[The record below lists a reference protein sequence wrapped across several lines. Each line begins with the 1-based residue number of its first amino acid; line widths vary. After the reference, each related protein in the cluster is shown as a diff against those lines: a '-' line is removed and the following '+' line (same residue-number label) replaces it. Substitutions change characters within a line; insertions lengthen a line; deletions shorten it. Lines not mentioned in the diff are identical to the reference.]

1 MIKIG
6 VLAGNGRYYE
16 RDTSPGAYYGASA
29 VGVVAGGAAA
39 AAGLTETVTAV
50 ELDNLLAGRSAD
62 GTRELLRPHP
72 DRKPGCELH
81 AAPDKSVSALFAA
94 SPPEVAR
101 AVAVAS
107 EAALRLA
114 LRQAEAECGVTRRGK
129 AGRTHERGKLAFAI
143 YTHTTSRAGDPHLH
157 HHAVV
162 PNLVLRP
169 DGTWGAHHNRSLY
182 KAQKR
187 LTATYNRALRDNLVA
202 LGVDARLEN
211 GRCVVAGVPLGLCA
225 AFSTRRKEVVAA
237 KGDYHAKD
245 SEAAQKAAWATRG
258 RKARTPEA
266 ELRARWRAVA
276 NVHGYDPAASV
287 LRTPTADQV
296 EAVRRAAEA
305 AYPGP
310 GQGSPGTTQAP
321 AVKVPAAAARPASP
335 EATRIRTAAESQPAA
350 GITRHP
356 RPAPQARAPK
366 ERQSVAV
373 APGPSP
379 PARQPGRK
387 TPPPA
392 AVPADPKPEGG
403 RQPATATLA
412 PPALA
417 RPPAPTAANA
427 SRGDR
432 DAGPTALARA
442 AQAADRADLPLRCS
456 PERLARRAVKR
467 AVAGLADR
475 IAHFGPDQIE
485 AGAMVVLKAWE
496 RLGVGAERETAPAL
510 AAAVQDLRDRPQGYG
525 LLRLPD
531 DAGYATAR
539 QWKLEQAA
547 ARDLTRLAHGRAR
560 KAPPP
565 SAVLRGLARAD
576 LTPEQKGAV
585 TGAVCAPSRLA
596 LVDGVGR
603 AGKTAVAREVCGAY
617 ARAGRAVYAVAGT
630 ALGADV
636 LVAGTATRPL
646 SVTHFNLLT
655 RRPGV
660 VETWKHV
667 FRAVRGKQFRSPAHL
682 ARYAEAVHR
691 RLKAPPVTL
700 GRNAVVVVDDA
711 HRVATAD
718 LAPLLRRARKAGA
731 KVVLV
736 GDSKGLLPARPA
748 GAFAHAVRARPAA
761 ALNPPRPAADPAVRE
776 AARHLAG
783 GRGGE
788 AARALAD
795 GRALTPADRPRT
807 RLLAEYRRGGY
818 LARPDGAAV
827 LAATEAAAH
836 SVNRAV
842 QRLRRAAG
850 HLGRPAAGDRCRV
863 YVGDRVE
870 VTRSYRKAGV
880 AAHALGTLVAVGP
893 NRHRVRL
900 DGGRTVTVPAKDAP
914 LRPAYALGPTAAA
927 GHAFERAFVLL
938 APHRPGPGR
947 PARLPNRDQTLAVLA
962 RVAGR
967 AVVFA
972 RARDVA
978 DGSLAKAF
986 GRRPPPAMAID
997 AAEVSRHRV
1006 RPPVPR
1012 PGQTQQ
1018 PGY

>member
-16 RDTSPGAYYGASA
+16 RDVSPGAYYGASA

-39 AAGLTETVTAV
+39 AAGLTDTVTAA

-114 LRQAEAECGVTRRGK
+114 LRQAETECGVTRRGK
-129 AGRTHERGKLAFAI
+129 AGRTHERGKLAFVI

-187 LTATYNRALRDNLVA
+187 LTATYNRTLRDNLVA
-202 LGVDARLEN
+202 LGIDARLEN
-211 GRCVVAGVPLGLCA
+211 GRCVVAGVPPGLCA

-258 RKARTPEA
+258 RKARTPET

-296 EAVRRAAEA
+296 DAIRAAAEA

-310 GQGSPGTTQAP
+310 NR
-321 AVKVPAAAARPASP
+321 AVPVPVTPPAAGRSAADR
-335 EATRIRTAAESQPAA
+335 QPAA
-350 GITRHP
+350 GVTKHP
-356 RPAPQARAPK
+356 RREQTDRTSNESRPAAAVSTRTAPVK
-366 ERQSVAV
+366 Q
-373 APGPSP
+373 PIGKPSP
-379 PARQPGRK
+379 QS
-387 TPPPA
+387 TA
-392 AVPADPKPEGG
+392 AGPEAEDN
-403 RQPATATLA
+403 R
-412 PPALA
+412 
-417 RPPAPTAANA
+417 RPEPTAAVKSPRVN
-427 SRGDR
+427 R
-432 DAGPTALARA
+432 DAEPTALARA
-442 AQAADRADLPLRCS
+442 AWSAADTDLPLRRT
-456 PERLARRAVKR
+456 PERLARRAVKV
-467 AVAGLADR
+467 AVAGLAR
-475 IAHFGPDQIE
+475 TFAHYGPDLIE
-485 AGAMVVLKAWE
+485 ARAIEAIKRWE
-496 RLGVGAERETAPAL
+496 RIGIGRERETAPAL
-510 AAAVQDLRDRPQGYG
+510 AEALQGLRDRPAAYG
-525 LLRLPD
+525 LVPLTN

-539 QWKLEQAA
+539 QWKLERAV
-547 ARDLTRLAHGRAR
+547 ARDLTRLAHGRGR

-585 TGAVCAPSRLA
+585 TGVVCSPSRLS
-596 LVDGVGR
+596 LVDGTGR

-630 ALGADV
+630 ALGADA

-682 ARYAEAVHR
+682 ARFAEAVHR
-691 RLKAPPVTL
+691 RLQAPPVAL
-700 GRNAVVVVDDA
+700 GRNSVVVVDDA

-736 GDSKGLLPARPA
+736 GDSKGPLPARPA
-748 GAFAHAVRARPAA
+748 GAFAHAVRTRPAA
-761 ALNPPRPAADPAVRE
+761 ALAPSLAVADPAARE
-776 AARHLAG
+776 AVRHLAA

-795 GRALTPADRPRT
+795 GKALTPADRPRT
-807 RLLAEYRRGGY
+807 QLLAEYRRGGY

-827 LAATEAAAH
+827 LAATEAAAG

-850 HLGRPAAGDRCRV
+850 HLGRPAAGDRCQV

-880 AAHALGTLVAVGP
+880 TAHALGTLVAVGP

-927 GHAFERAFVLL
+927 GHSFERAFVLL
-938 APHRPGPGR
+938 APHRVNDAKPKT
-947 PARLPNRDQTLAVLA
+947 ARLPNRDQALAMLA
-962 RVAGR
+962 RVQGR
-967 AVVFA
+967 AAVFA

-1012 PGQTQQ
+1012 SEQTQQ